1 MTGKRASMIC
11 LRQICGHHPTVF
23 IYGGLSTMSVHLRK
37 DSYQDE
43 GRWICVYSGTDGKY
57 HEKSFGRGAFAEE
70 EVHAF
75 DVAMKTFQGYGF
87 LQPQECMSLLG
98 VTQYTEAEAS
108 AVEKALAIHNA
119 GMPQATGMQGDV
131 STGAGGM
138 TFGQLV
144 DEYVNVLKGNGRSPK
159 HIRNFALAL
168 DKLFIKK
175 IGRDRPISDIEYAR
189 DIVPVLETITTEKLK
204 KGIRSAKTVNRYMT
218 YLKTIFN
225 YAIEMEYLTRNPMK
239 RWIKRREHRTTVKL
253 DKAGLDKLIA
263 TAEAL
268 GFPALAWAMEVN
280 YNLGVRPGESELLAL
295 KWEDVDFEKK
305 RIHVYGRKT
314 NTYRDV
320 SFNDSFCARLR
331 KMKAIATTPY
341 IIERN
346 GKRVKTFTHSFMK
359 VREKAGLPYNVTRYH
374 IRHLFATTLINNHVP
389 VPVVSKMLGHSK
401 VATTTEIYYECR
413 QDEIDRAAD
422 MLPVLNVSA

>member
-1 MTGKRASMIC
+1 M
-11 LRQICGHHPTVF
+11 
-23 IYGGLSTMSVHLRK
+23 
-37 DSYQDE
+37 
-43 GRWICVYSGTDGKY
+43 
-57 HEKSFGRGAFAEE
+57 
-70 EVHAF
+70 
-75 DVAMKTFQGYGF
+75 
-87 LQPQECMSLLG
+87 
-98 VTQYTEAEAS
+98 
-108 AVEKALAIHNA
+108 
-119 GMPQATGMQGDV
+119 
-131 STGAGGM
+131 
-138 TFGQLV
+138 
-144 DEYVNVLKGNGRSPK
+144 
-159 HIRNFALAL
+159 
-168 DKLFIKK
+168 
-175 IGRDRPISDIEYAR
+175 
-189 DIVPVLETITTEKLK
+189 
-204 KGIRSAKTVNRYMT
+204 
-218 YLKTIFN
+218 
-225 YAIEMEYLTRNPMK
+225 
-239 RWIKRREHRTTVKL
+239 
-253 DKAGLDKLIA
+253 
-263 TAEAL
+263 
-268 GFPALAWAMEVN
+268 
-280 YNLGVRPGESELLAL
+280 LAL